1 MNILYEKRRAM
12 GWHARC
18 SDAPDMS
25 GANAAAMANAEL
37 AKESLAFYKQI
48 YAEQAPARERA
59 TNTALQVADAQL
71 ASMEQQ
77 AALSKEYADYNR
89 ETFRPVEQQVVADA
103 MAYDTPDRR
112 EAEAGQ
118 AVADVGIQ
126 AANARQ
132 AQTRAQ
138 TRMGVNPNSGAATS
152 MQSALSLGEAA
163 AKAGAGNTAR
173 KNVETI
179 GFARKMDAAG
189 LGRNLASNSSTAA
202 SVALNAGNSATG
214 NASVPVQQAQSAAS
228 MMGQGFSTAIQGN
241 NSAGGLY
248 TQAAQ
253 ISSQDSGLMGAL
265 GGVAGSFLG
274 GQGFAKM
281 IPSDENI
288 KEGVK
293 PVSDEQALDAIEKT
307 PVSSWKYKPGEG
319 DGGEHVG
326 PMAQH
331 VQKTMGDKAAPGG
344 KQIDLIT
351 MNGVTMAGMA
361 ALSRKVDKLTKKV
374 EGAKA

>member
-12 GWHARC
+12 AWHPRC
-18 SDAPDMS
+18 SDSPDMTA
-25 GANAAAMANAEL
+25 ANIAAQSNAEL
-37 AKESLAFYKQI
+37 AKESLSFYKQI
-48 YAEQAPARERA
+48 YAEQAPARQRA
-59 TNTALQVADAQL
+59 TDTALKVADAQL

-103 MAYDTPDRR
+103 MGYDTAERR

-126 AANARQ
+126 AANAR
-132 AQTRAQ
+132 AAATRSQ
-138 TRMGVNPNSGAATS
+138 TRMGVNPNSGAAVS
-152 MQSALSLGEAA
+152 MQGQLSLGEAA
-163 AKAGAGNTAR
+163 AKAGAANTAR
-173 KNVETI
+173 KNVETV

-202 SVALNAGNSATG
+202 SVALNAGNSASG
-214 NASVPVQQAQSAAS
+214 NAAMPVQQSQSAAS
-228 MMGQGFSTAIQGN
+228 MMGQGFNTAIQGN
-241 NSAGGLY
+241 SSAGNIFA
-248 TQAAQ
+248 QSAQ

-265 GGVAGSFLG
+265 GGVAGQFLG
-274 GQGFAKM
+274 GQGFATM
-281 IPSDENI
+281 ISDENA

-293 PVSDEQALDAIEKT
+293 PVSDEQALKAIEKT

-331 VQKTMGDKAAPGG
+331 VKKTMGEKAAPGG

-351 MNGVTMAGMA
+351 MNGMTMAGMA

-374 EGAKA
+374 EGAQA